1 MLTKFHY
8 CCLDQQKSNLQKEK
22 AKAHCIS
29 SLNEKALSKKS
40 RNKLPMADIANLS
53 TLAVNL
59 EQQLNNLKSRMSNLQ
74 ETVNNKD
81 VEKYPCLFSECSHT
95 NTDGRNKNKGKHAHT
110 HYKKQ
115 TRTKKRNERRKKSLI
130 QTSSLKEWEQK
141 FIKNLSKNVLTDAQ
155 IKLLSKGLEFAPTP
169 KNSQAKTKL
178 VTQRTSSSTLSNVLM
193 T

>member
-40 RNKLPMADIANLS
+40 RNKLQMADIANLS

-74 ETVNNKD
+74 ETVNNKV

-95 NTDGRNKNKGKHAHT
+95 NTDGSNKNKGKHTHT
-110 HYKKQ
+110 H
-115 TRTKKRNERRKKSLI
+115 THTL
-130 QTSSLKEWEQK
+130 QK
-141 FIKNLSKNVLTDAQ
+141 TNKNQNA
-155 IKLLSKGLEFAPTP
+155 
-169 KNSQAKTKL
+169 
-178 VTQRTSSSTLSNVLM
+178 
-193 T
+193 